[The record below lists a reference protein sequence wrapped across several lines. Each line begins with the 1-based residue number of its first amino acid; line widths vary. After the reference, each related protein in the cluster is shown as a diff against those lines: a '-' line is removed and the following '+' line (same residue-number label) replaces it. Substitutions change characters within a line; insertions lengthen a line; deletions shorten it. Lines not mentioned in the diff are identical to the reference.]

1 MDTLGEGGGGIIGR
15 GLLNFSY
22 IRIILKNILFK

>member
-1 MDTLGEGGGGIIGR
+1 MDTLGEGGGIIGR